1 MSILQY
7 FIQRE
12 QQELEAASNATD
24 AIARRLHLEMADGY
38 TSRIDEIGR
47 QAERV
52 CGTTPAVRMM
62 VTAKPANSGP
72 GKLEDG
78 RS

>member
-38 TSRIDEIGR
+38 TSRIDEIRR
-47 QAERV
+47 QADV
-52 CGTTPAVRMM
+52 SAVGSLL
-62 VTAKPANSGP
+62 PLPIG
-72 GKLEDG
+72 
-78 RS
+78 